1 MDNKNPLRHM
11 IVWNCIA
18 TISLLIILV
27 ILNATTEAARAKI
40 FESAMNFSLGAVFWL
55 VVAIIAG
62 LIGGAVMGMILWFFT
77 FTARVTE
84 KSIMFY
90 YLRTWLSLGILML
103 LVYGAIAWWYI
114 NSGQWAYL
122 PWTDAP
128 YTRDA
133 MLSVLWLI
141 SLPLVG
147 ATRFID
153 SLYVDV
159 KQAVPSTKAT
169 KKK

>member
-1 MDNKNPLRHM
+1 M

-55 VVAIIAG
+55 FVAIIAG
-62 LIGGAVMGMILWFFT
+62 LIGGAIMGMILWFFT

-90 YLRTWLSLGILML
+90 YLRTWFSLGLLML
-103 LVYGAIAWWYI
+103 VAYGGISWWYT
-114 NSGQWAYL
+114 NSGQWAHL

-128 YTRDA
+128 YSRDV
-133 MLSVLWLI
+133 MLSILWLI

-159 KQAVPSTKAT
+159 QQPTAVRAKAT
-169 KKK
+169 AKKKIS